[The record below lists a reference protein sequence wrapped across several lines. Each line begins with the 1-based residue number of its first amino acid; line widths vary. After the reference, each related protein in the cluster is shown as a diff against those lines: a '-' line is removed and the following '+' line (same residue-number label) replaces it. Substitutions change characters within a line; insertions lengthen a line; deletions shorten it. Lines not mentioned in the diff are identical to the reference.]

1 MLRPLLAITPAPECH
16 MDGDDPLGTDH
27 WVMVV
32 KDAHDRSLIT
42 HEAASENGED
52 ARQFLKT

>member
-1 MLRPLLAITPAPECH
+1 

-32 KDAHDRSLIT
+32 KDAHDRILMT
-42 HEAASENGED
+42 REVESEHGAD
-52 ARQFLKT
+52 AKQCLQH